1 MATSRA
7 ASQRL
12 EELQQMRE
20 ESAVGGG
27 QNRID
32 QQHDKGKLTARE
44 RIALLMDRG
53 SFQEIDSFVTH
64 RATDFGMDEKHYYR
78 R

>member
-44 RIALLMDRG
+44 RIALLMDL
-53 SFQEIDSFVTH
+53 SLIH
-64 RATDFGMDEKHYYR
+64 I
-78 R
+78 

>member
-53 SFQEIDSFVTH
+53 SFQEIDSFLDHLLQNSV
-64 RATDFGMDEKHYYR
+64 
-78 R
+78 